1 MNELNVLYEDN
12 HIIVVEKPVNIPA
25 QADSSGDSDMLTL
38 IKSYIKQ
45 KYNKPGDVFLGLV
58 HRLDRPVGGVMVFAR
73 TSKAAS
79 RLAPQFASHRAKKR
93 YAAIVTDS
101 PKAYAKLEDYIRK
114 DESTLS
120 AVICPPS
127 APGAKNA
134 ALEYYRLT
142 ERGGLTLW
150 TCPSSRGGTIR
161 SVRSLQTQAIQFG
174 AISAITPPQKRGSRL
189 HCGHIR
195 SR

>member
-12 HIIVVEKPVNIPA
+12 HIIVAEKPVNIPA

-79 RLAPQFASHRAKKR
+79 RLAPQFASHKAKKR
-93 YAAIVTDS
+93 YAAIVTGN

-142 ERGGLTLW
+142 ERGGLTLLDVSLF
-150 TCPSSRGGTIR
+150 TGRHHQIDR
-161 SVRSLQTQAIQFG
+161 KSVV
-174 AISAITPPQKRGSRL
+174 
-189 HCGHIR
+189 
-195 SR
+195 